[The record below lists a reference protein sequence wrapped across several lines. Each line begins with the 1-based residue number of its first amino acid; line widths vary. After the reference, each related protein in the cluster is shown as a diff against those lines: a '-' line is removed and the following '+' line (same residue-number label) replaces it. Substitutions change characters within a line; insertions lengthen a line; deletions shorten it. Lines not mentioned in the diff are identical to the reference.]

1 MDTEDI
7 VYSILETNA
16 DANDNENKEEM
27 RLEGRNQ
34 LQPKSLDPALN
45 NILQV
50 FSKSSSYCILYDFN

>member
-34 LQPKSLDPALN
+34 L
-45 NILQV
+45 
-50 FSKSSSYCILYDFN
+50 

>member
-34 LQPKSLDPALN
+34 LQPKSLDPGLN